1 MQIWQDRCYRR
12 AEIASFTPSPI
23 NRAVAGSDFPRTR
36 LPECSYS
43 PSSFAFCRTSFSSR
57 QRKLA
62 VSAVVRPWAISFVR
76 SLMSIAD
83 QARLSL
89 RPSSYLAGPACGIN
103 AGRTLSVPTENPH
116 GPHSAPDRN
125 VFSSVQGTG

>member
-1 MQIWQDRCYRR
+1 MQIWQDGCDRR

-57 QRKLA
+57 ERKLA
-62 VSAVVRPWAISFVR
+62 GFRHRPAVGDFVR
-76 SLMSIAD
+76 HVTDVHCGPGSPEFCVLPRWPCMWHK
-83 QARLSL
+83 
-89 RPSSYLAGPACGIN
+89 RPE
-103 AGRTLSVPTENPH
+103 RTLSVPTENPH